1 MKIRRKKMIGKTYT
15 HKIIYLGLLF
25 LVMAICMDITVSA
38 EDIKAKLEIDTNKI
52 EEGVS
57 TNLTVV
63 IDNAT
68 VGIHMKNIEGIEN
81 FDIISSNTSSTTS
94 IINGQTSQQIQYN
107 YTIMP
112 KNVGDYKLLAYIE
125 YGGKTYKTNEI
136 NVHVD
141 ERSEKEDD
149 EVEDLYIKTI
159 LSKESAFFGEK
170 IVLTY
175 EVYSR
180 YKIDDLGFRDEV
192 TLDGFVTKDLLQGQ
206 LKSNFVV
213 INNKDYVKYEV
224 KKILLTPTSAG
235 TLKIPSYNFQVNV
248 STGDFFSSSK
258 PIYLK
263 TTEKEI
269 NIKQLP
275 TNNKPD
281 NFTGLVGQLE
291 LSSHYNKDEVD
302 YGQSVTLNINLSG
315 DSNIELMDKVN
326 PSIDGVTIYETEK
339 DLKEEVVGNE
349 YHAQKEFEIILV
361 PQKTG
366 QITIEPITINYF
378 DVATNSYKDLV
389 IDEKVI
395 NVVGEMPITTSENIN
410 PHEEVKKL
418 EKVIINQ
425 INTSQEVS
433 NEFFVIKRIYIY
445 LLIVVIVL
453 IILTLIALSV
463 YFVWKK
469 QSNKDNKMRNIYKS
483 TKYAKDDNAY
493 YDILNEMI
501 KYKYNISIKASSR
514 YDIESHIQDKDI
526 VKYIFN
532 IMDHKE
538 KDYRQENKSQINYK
552 EIIKKI
558 YKMIS

>member
-1 MKIRRKKMIGKTYT
+1 MIGKTYT

-38 EDIKAKLEIDTNKI
+38 EDIKAKLEIDTNKM

-125 YGGKTYKTNEI
+125 YGGKPYKTNEI

-159 LSKESAFFGEK
+159 LSKESAYFGEK

-180 YKIDDLGFRDEV
+180 YKIDNLGFSDEV
-192 TLDGFVTKDLLQGQ
+192 NFDGFVTKDLLQGQ

-224 KKILLTPTSAG
+224 KKILLIPTSTG

-291 LSSHYNKDEVD
+291 LSSHYNRDKVD

-315 DSNIELMDKVN
+315 DSNIELIDKIN

-378 DVATNSYKDLV
+378 DVDTNSYKDLV

-410 PHEEVKKL
+410 ADKEVKKL

-425 INTSQEVS
+425 IDTSQEIS
-433 NEFFVIKRIYIY
+433 DEYFVIKRIYIY

-453 IILTLIALSV
+453 VILILIALSV
-463 YFVWKK
+463 YFVWIK

-483 TKYAKDDNAY
+483 IKYAKDDTAY

-514 YDIESHIQDKDI
+514 FDIESHIKDKNI
-526 VKYIFN
+526 VKYIFD

-538 KDYRQENKSQINYK
+538 KVYRQENKSQINYK

>member
-1 MKIRRKKMIGKTYT
+1 MIGKTYT